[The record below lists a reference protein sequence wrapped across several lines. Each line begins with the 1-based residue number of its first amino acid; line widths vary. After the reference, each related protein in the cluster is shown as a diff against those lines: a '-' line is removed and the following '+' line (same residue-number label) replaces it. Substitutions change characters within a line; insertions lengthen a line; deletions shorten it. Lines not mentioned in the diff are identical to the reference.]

1 MAKRNNSSM
10 GKYAGKQY
18 RGGRKEGRVNLKKV
32 DGGVINKE
40 GVFFSLDEKKALEQA
55 VNTANRKRARMLKEE
70 AALPRRYAGIESD
83 ETMGESLQKMKHES
97 DFILRPKSK
106 SLHQFDTKEAYEVY
120 MRNLRRV
127 NDRNYI
133 NIRVQQYKDNFI
145 AGLENMFG
153 DDAAPLVERIKEM
166 KPKEYMRTVE
176 SDETLEFGYLYG
188 PDDYYPKLNHIRN
201 ALKLPPVEW

>member
-1 MAKRNNSSM
+1 MAKRKNAN
-10 GKYAGKQY
+10 GAYTGKQY
-18 RGGRKEGRVNLKKV
+18 RGGRKAGRVNLKKV

-70 AALPRRYAGIESD
+70 AALPRRWGGIESG
-83 ETMGESLQKMKHES
+83 ETVGDSLQKMNHES

-133 NIRVQQYKDNFI
+133 NIRVQQYKDNFC

-153 DDAAPLVERIKEM
+153 DDAAQLVERIKVM

-188 PDDYYPKLNHIRN
+188 PDAYYTKLNHMRN
-201 ALKLPPVEW
+201 ALKLPPIEW